1 MSHELKYYDVKLTI
15 LKYYNIKLMH
25 LMIHDSGIR
34 QRRKQNCFLV
44 FIHTNI
50 CITKWKFS

>member
-15 LKYYNIKLMH
+15 LKYYNIKLIH

-34 QRRKQNCFLV
+34 EENKVVFLYSY
-44 FIHTNI
+44 TQ
-50 CITKWKFS
+50 T